1 MKDKIIK
8 FLTGKKIL
16 ILGFGR
22 EGKSAYKFIKENNI
36 KYSSLGIAD
45 KNEITIDENIKL
57 HIGEDYLNST
67 KEYDLVIKSPG
78 IIIKDYIDDIEKE
91 KITSLTDIFLMFC
104 ENKIVGITGTKGKS
118 TTSSL
123 IYHILKDNNY
133 DALLIGN
140 IGVPCFDVIDKIN
153 KDTILVY
160 ELSCHQLEYVKASPS
175 ISVLL
180 NIYEEH
186 LDHYNGI
193 ESYVQCKKNIYKY
206 QNNDDYLIYGDI
218 WKYITKEEIESV
230 KSNKICIDDN
240 PLNIDYSKIETSLI
254 GDHNK
259 KNIITAIIVTNILG
273 VNVNEALRSVKSFK
287 GLEHRLEYV
296 GEYNNIKFYNDSI
309 ATAQEAVINA
319 VKSLK
324 NVDTIILGGMDRG
337 IDYTLLVKFLSTSS
351 VENIILFPNT
361 NIRIQNLFRNYTTNK
376 HILSVN
382 NMEEAVKMS
391 YEVTKDN
398 KICLLSPAAASYG
411 FYLNFEKRG
420 EHFKQLVRD
429 YGNNN
434 GKK

>member
-8 FLTGKKIL
+8 FLTEKKIL

-22 EGKSAYKFIKENNI
+22 EGKSAYKFIKENNV

-45 KNEITIDENIKL
+45 KNEITINENIKL
-57 HIGEDYLNST
+57 HTGEDYLNST

-91 KITSLTDIFLMFC
+91 KITSLTDIFLRFC

-160 ELSCHQLEYVKASPS
+160 ELSCHQLEYVKASPN

-230 KSNKICIDDN
+230 RANKICIDDN
-240 PLNIDYSKIETSLI
+240 PLNIDYSEIETSLI

-259 KNIITAIIVTNILG
+259 KNIITSIIVTNILG

-296 GEYNNIKFYNDSI
+296 GEYNNIIFYNDSI

-351 VENIILFPNT
+351 VENIILLPNT

-376 HILSVN
+376 HILCVN

>member
-57 HIGEDYLNST
+57 HTGEDYLNST

-351 VENIILFPNT
+351 VENIILLPNT

>member
-160 ELSCHQLEYVKASPS
+160 ELSCHQLEYVKASPN

-230 KSNKICIDDN
+230 RANKICIDDN
-240 PLNIDYSKIETSLI
+240 PLNIDYSEIETSLI

-259 KNIITAIIVTNILG
+259 KNIITSIIVTNILG

-351 VENIILFPNT
+351 VENIILLPNT

-376 HILSVN
+376 HILCVN